1 MQNTDEKNL
10 ETVISLLN
18 NPSDTSCAQESDWSA
33 NNGASIHFDTSFEAV
48 SRELDQ
54 RPLGYRVIKR
64 AFDVSFSLLVV
75 VVCVVL
81 LPITLIVLLAT
92 CISTKG
98 FPIYV
103 QERVGRFG
111 KPLKILKLRTM
122 VADSDN
128 VEKYLSPEQM
138 RQWRRERKVDNDP
151 RITRLGAFCRKVSL
165 DELPQ
170 FLNVLAGQMSV
181 IGPRP
186 ITLDELGC
194 FGDDAAL
201 YLSVPGGI
209 TGLWQSGPRNEANFE
224 NGERQRVEIEYVRT
238 ASLVVDLGI
247 FFQTFIAM
255 FGKRTGR

>member
-1 MQNTDEKNL
+1 MIVPFD
-10 ETVISLLN
+10 
-18 NPSDTSCAQESDWSA
+18 
-33 NNGASIHFDTSFEAV
+33 GASDSFRVQETDRLEGIEPRICFNASFETA
-48 SRELDQ
+48 SRELD
-54 RPLGYRVIKR
+54 RRSLGYRVVKR
-64 AFDVSFSLLVV
+64 AFDIVFSILVA
-75 VVCVVL
+75 VVCITL
-81 LPITLIVLLAT
+81 FPITVAVLIAT
-92 CISTKG
+92 SISTKG

-111 KPLKILKLRTM
+111 RPLRILKLRTM

-138 RQWRRERKVDNDP
+138 LQWEKERKVDDDP
-151 RITRLGAFCRKVSL
+151 RITRLGALCRKVSL

-186 ITLDELGC
+186 ITSGELEC

-209 TGLWQSGPRNEANFE
+209 TGLWQSGPRNEATFE
-224 NGERQRVEIEYVRT
+224 NGERQRVELEYVRT
-238 ASLVVDLGI
+238 ASLGVDLRI
-247 FFQTFIAM
+247 FFKTFSAM